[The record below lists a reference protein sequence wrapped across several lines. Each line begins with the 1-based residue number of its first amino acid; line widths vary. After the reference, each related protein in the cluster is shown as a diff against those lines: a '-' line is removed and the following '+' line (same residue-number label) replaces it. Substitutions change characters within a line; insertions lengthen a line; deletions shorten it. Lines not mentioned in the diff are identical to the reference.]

1 MPQQQFKGYS
11 QDQMGRI
18 ASKLGHTG
26 GLDTFD
32 NYLNSNPSAFSKYN
46 ALKDTITQH
55 YARGGMVKSGY
66 DAGGLVQQMFQS
78 NLNRYAGQE
87 ALNYYA
93 DQAQQ
98 MLNAGATEDEVKRTI
113 GGELSRSEEGKQ
125 RTEEVAAGNVDFQR
139 YVSKE
144 NQVQPVV
151 RPDLPPGMART
162 MVETP
167 MLQYNTA
174 NEDIQRAYKNSLGRS
189 AGSAGMDNYSQQM
202 TDGVRLS
209 DIQAEIAGSTEAKNY
224 TNTGQQRY
232 VSEDKQIEGEIGRY
246 NPTDKPIDAL
256 GRTGDNT
263 AADAAALQ
271 TIYQNQTG
279 RAAGTEG
286 FNTYQNLL
294 NTGTN
299 LDTIRGQIYNSDEAA
314 KYRKT
319 GQQEYVGVDNRID
332 GVKYNEVGTGNIPT
346 PPVPNPSDGT
356 AQPTAGKS
364 LGDIVAGRA
373 TAPGLVAGASA
384 TATGTTTGDNQILNS
399 ADSKLEDTSAVTNKD
414 AALMKASSP
423 TVTSANTATT
433 EKTKTLADTD
443 AAQSSVPEKALVTAQ
458 TQATTNVGAIDAAQS
473 SAIQVDG
480 APTRTLQTGADGKSG
495 ELVNPVA
502 DAQKAAAFTEQIT
515 AAQGDP
521 SSRATVQG
529 QLATLMTSFDEG
541 KTPAWAAG
549 AMRNVTAQMSA
560 RGIGSSSMAGQAL
573 IQAALEASLPIAT
586 ADAQT
591 FATFEMTNLNNRQQR
606 VMLAAQQRATFMG
619 QEFDQA
625 FQSRVLNS
633 NKISEVANMR
643 FTGDQQIALE
653 NSQAANT
660 MQLNNLSNKQA
671 IVMASA
677 STMSQLEVTSLNN
690 RQQAEVQNAQSFLD
704 MDMSNLS
711 NTQQAT
717 MFDAQSR
724 VQAMLTDAAAEN
736 ATQQFNASSKNQTD
750 QFFEGL
756 KSQISQFN
764 ASQSNAQAQFNTGET
779 NTIAKFNKEIS
790 NQRDQFNAQNRI
802 VIDQSNAQWRRDIA
816 TADTVSTNR
825 ANEINAKSVLDIS
838 NSAYNDL
845 WQDYRDKTEWA
856 FSSAESGRE
865 RFTNMALQRMSSD
878 ASITVAQIEA
888 DYKTSVS
895 AGEGLAK
902 LLFGDISG
910 TFVESLNI
918 F

>member
-66 DAGGLVQQMFQS
+66 AVGGLAAMSNQNAIQS
-78 NLNRYAGQE
+78 IFKN
-87 ALNYYA
+87 
-93 DQAQQ
+93 
-98 MLNAGATEDEVKRTI
+98 
-113 GGELSRSEEGKQ
+113 
-125 RTEEVAAGNVDFQR
+125 
-139 YVSKE
+139 
-144 NQVQPVV
+144 P
-151 RPDLPPGMART
+151 
-162 MVETP
+162 ETG
-167 MLQYNTA
+167 
-174 NEDIQRAYKNSLGRS
+174 LGRS
-189 AGSAGMDNYSQQM
+189 VGAAGLEYYSGKLDSATTPEARESMIQEIQQNIL
-202 TDGVRLS
+202 DS
-209 DIQAEIAGSTEAKNY
+209 AEFQNRAATG
-224 TNTGQQRY
+224 GQQRY
-232 VSEDKQIEGEIGRY
+232 VSETNQLTG
-246 NPTDKPIDAL
+246 IDYEQ
-256 GRTGDNT
+256 GDNT
-263 AADAAALQ
+263 ANNAAIIQSRFQSDL
-271 TIYQNQTG
+271 G
-279 RAAGTEG
+279 RAAGQTGQDYYTGLMDGSATGNPDDIRADIRGSKEG
-286 FNTYQNLL
+286 VNYAA
-294 NTGTN
+294 TGTQLYVPEDN
-299 LDTIRGQIYNSDEAA
+299 RVNEIEYRNPLGSTIEDTNAATKAAAA
-314 KYRKT
+314 KAIADAKAAA
-319 GQQEYVGVDNRID
+319 DAANA
-332 GVKYNEVGTGNIPT
+332 KA
-346 PPVPNPSDGT
+346 NPSDGT
-356 AQPTAGKS
+356 AQPTAGTS

-373 TAPGLVAGASA
+373 TAPGLVAGAGA
-384 TATGTTTGDNQILNS
+384 TPQATTTNTNQTVNFE
-399 ADSKLEDTSAVTNKD
+399 DVKLEDTDSITNKD
-414 AALMKASSP
+414 AALIKASAP

-433 EKTKTLADTD
+433 EKTKTLATTD
-443 AAQSSVPEKALVTAQ
+443 AAQGVVTPEAQVTAQ

-591 FATFEMTNLNNRQQR
+591 YAQFDLTNLNNRQQR

-711 NTQQAT
+711 NSQQAV

-724 VQAMLTDAAAEN
+724 VQSMLTDAAAEN
-736 ATQQFNASSKNQTD
+736 ATQQFNATSKNQTD

-764 ASQSNAQAQFNTGET
+764 ATQSNAQAQFNTGET

-802 VIDQSNAQWRRDIA
+802 VIDQSNAQWRRNIA
-816 TADTVSTNR
+816 TADTAATNR

-845 WQDYRDKTEWA
+845 WQDYKDKSEWA
-856 FSSAESGRE
+856 WTSAESGRD
-865 RFTNMALQRMSSD
+865 RFSKMAIQKMSTD
-878 ASITVAQIEA
+878 ASITIAQIEA
-888 DYKTSVS
+888 DYQTSVQ
-895 AGEGLAK
+895 AGKGLAQ
-902 LLFGDISG
+902 LFLGNTAGSFLDSINPF
-910 TFVESLNI
+910 T
-918 F
+918 

>member
-1 MPQQQFKGYS
+1 MDGS
-11 QDQMGRI
+11 
-18 ASKLGHTG
+18 ATG
-26 GLDTFD
+26 
-32 NYLNSNPSAFSKYN
+32 NPDDIRA
-46 ALKDTITQH
+46 DI
-55 YARGGMVKSGY
+55 RG
-66 DAGGLVQQMFQS
+66 
-78 NLNRYAGQE
+78 
-87 ALNYYA
+87 
-93 DQAQQ
+93 
-98 MLNAGATEDEVKRTI
+98 
-113 GGELSRSEEGKQ
+113 
-125 RTEEVAAGNVDFQR
+125 
-139 YVSKE
+139 SKE
-144 NQVQPVV
+144 GVNYAATGTQLYVPEDNRV
-151 RPDLPPGMART
+151 
-162 MVETP
+162 
-167 MLQYNTA
+167 
-174 NEDIQRAYKNSLGRS
+174 NEIEYRNPL
-189 AGSAGMDNYSQQM
+189 
-202 TDGVRLS
+202 
-209 DIQAEIAGSTEAKNY
+209 GSTIED
-224 TNTGQQRY
+224 TNAAT
-232 VSEDKQIEGEIGRY
+232 K
-246 NPTDKPIDAL
+246 A
-256 GRTGDNT
+256 
-263 AADAAALQ
+263 AADAAA
-271 TIYQNQTG
+271 N
-279 RAAGTEG
+279 AA
-286 FNTYQNLL
+286 N
-294 NTGTN
+294 
-299 LDTIRGQIYNSDEAA
+299 AA
-314 KYRKT
+314 NAKA
-319 GQQEYVGVDNRID
+319 
-332 GVKYNEVGTGNIPT
+332 
-346 PPVPNPSDGT
+346 NPSDGT
-356 AQPTAGKS
+356 AQPTAGQS
-364 LGDIVAGRA
+364 LGNIVAGRA
-373 TAPGLVAGASA
+373 TAPGLVAGAGA

-399 ADSKLEDTSAVTNKD
+399 ADSKLMDTSAVTNKD
-414 AALMKASSP
+414 AALMTANAP

-433 EKTKTLADTD
+433 EKTKTLANTD
-443 AAQSSVPEKALVTAQ
+443 AAQSSVPAKAQVTAQ

-573 IQAALEASLPIAT
+573 IQAALESSLPIAT

-643 FTGDQQIALE
+643 FTGEQQIALE

-711 NTQQAT
+711 NSQQAV

-724 VQAMLTDAAAEN
+724 VQSMLTDAAAEN
-736 ATQQFNASSKNQTD
+736 ATQQFNATSKNQTD

-802 VIDQSNAQWRRDIA
+802 VIDQSNAQWRRNIA
-816 TADTVSTNR
+816 TADTVAINR
-825 ANEINAKSVLDIS
+825 ANEINAKAVLDIS

-845 WQDYRDKTEWA
+845 WQDYKDKSEWA
-856 FSSAESGRE
+856 WTSAENGRD
-865 RFTNMALQRMSSD
+865 RFSQMAVQKMSTD
-878 ASITVAQIEA
+878 ASITIAQIEA

-902 LLFGDISG
+902 LFLGDISG
-910 TFVESLNI
+910 SFLSNI